1 MRIQDFLPSEE
12 EEGRSTRTSVWS
24 AIAVED
30 WPGISFSYELLL

>member
-1 MRIQDFLPSEE
+1 MRIQDFLPFEE

-30 WPGISFSYELLL
+30 WLGDFFFL